1 MPSRNPMPPLYVITV
16 ISNPVRFRS
25 RYALYRQFERH
36 MQQSGVILYTV
47 ELAYGERPFEITDSA
62 NLCHIQVRSD
72 QEFWHKEN
80 LMNIGLSRLP
90 PEAKYVAWIDADI
103 SFVRPDWAE
112 ETVQQLQHYDVVQ
125 LFTHAQ
131 DLGPNWEPMQ
141 QHTGFVYKYLI
152 EGWPKAAKNICSDEA
167 PVNFT
172 GHPGYAWAA
181 RRDTLEKLNG
191 FIDYAILGSGDN
203 HMARSFI
210 GRVETS
216 FYAKINPNYRRMLLE
231 WQDECAKYVNGN
243 IGYVKTMIN
252 HYWHGK
258 KRDRGY
264 VDRWKILADN
274 NFDPM
279 IDLKKTNQG
288 LYRLNLD
295 AKPQF
300 RDQLRAYFRSRNE
313 DSLDI

>member
-1 MPSRNPMPPLYVITV
+1 MPPLYVITV

-25 RYALYRQFERH
+25 RYDLYRNFEKH

-47 ELAYGERPFEITDSA
+47 ELAYGERAFEITDTA
-62 NLCHIQVRSD
+62 NPCHIQIRGE

-90 PEAKYVAWIDADI
+90 DDAKYVAWIDADV
-103 SFVRPDWAE
+103 SFVRPDWAQ
-112 ETVQQLQHYDVVQ
+112 ETVHQLQHYDIVQ

-131 DLGPNWEPMQ
+131 DLGPNFEPMQ
-141 QHTGFVYKYLI
+141 LHTGFVYKYLT
-152 EGWPKAAKNICSDEA
+152 EGWPKTPANICVDEA
-167 PVNFT
+167 IVNFT

-181 RRDTLEKLNG
+181 RRETLEKLNG
-191 FIDYAILGSGDN
+191 FLDYAILGSGDN

-216 FYAKINPNYRRMLLE
+216 FYTNINPNYKRMLFE
-231 WQDECAKYVNGN
+231 WQAACKKYVNGN
-243 IGYVKTMIN
+243 IGYVKTTIN

-274 NFDPM
+274 NFDPVT
-279 IDLKKTNQG
+279 DLRKNNKG
-288 LYRLNLD
+288 LYVLALD
-295 AKPQF
+295 DKPKF

-313 DSLDI
+313 DSVDI